1 MGQRGP
7 AKRPTTLRMLRGE
20 HRPSRIGHGEPI
32 PRLAD
37 PEPPPWFDQRHLEV
51 WQRLT
56 AEIAGMHLLRRADEA
71 VLVTLVRAVCRHED
85 AARLVM
91 AEGAIVEG
99 KDGQRVRHPA
109 VIVERE
115 AAETVRRLAREF
127 GLTPSGR
134 ADLGHALP
142 PPPPGLGPER
152 LLSPP
157 G

>member
-1 MGQRGP
+1 MI
-7 AKRPTTLRMLRGE
+7 T
-20 HRPSRIGHGEPI
+20 
-32 PRLAD
+32 
-37 PEPPPWFDQRHLEV
+37 
-51 WQRLT
+51 
-56 AEIAGMHLLRRADEA
+56 
-71 VLVTLVRAVCRHED
+71 
-85 AARLVM
+85 
-91 AEGAIVEG
+91 G

-134 ADLGHALP
+134 ADLGHAMP
-142 PPPPGLGPER
+142 PSAPGLGPER

>member
-1 MGQRGP
+1 MAAPMRLR
-7 AKRPTTLRMLRGE
+7 ACPTTRSPCR
-20 HRPSRIGHGEPI
+20 
-32 PRLAD
+32 A
-37 PEPPPWFDQRHLEV
+37 
-51 WQRLT
+51 
-56 AEIAGMHLLRRADEA
+56 RR
-71 VLVTLVRAVCRHED
+71 VPD

-142 PPPPGLGPER
+142 PPPLGLGPER
-152 LLSPP
+152 LLT
-157 G
+157 